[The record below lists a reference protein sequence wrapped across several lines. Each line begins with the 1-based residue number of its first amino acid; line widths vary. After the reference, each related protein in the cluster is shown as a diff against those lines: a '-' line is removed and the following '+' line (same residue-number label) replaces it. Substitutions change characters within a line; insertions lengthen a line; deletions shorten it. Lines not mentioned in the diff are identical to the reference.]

1 MLLATRVPGRL
12 AGGRSALGAETGFT
26 CSILGTCAGAT
37 PAVTARFVALQR
49 EMNRVR
55 PMFGLPADVSVDG
68 KIGAGT
74 LAKLMKLADRIVGS
88 PNSSQFDNVFDK
100 YALNQVVEGVSI
112 APTTKVLAS
121 EALSVTQAL
130 ERNGLT
136 MQHYWAAQDQNPIV
150 PTAPKTVSDFIKPIL
165 VSANLPTS
173 SPGPALTTLDPYGAS
188 ASATDKLARM
198 AKFRVA
204 GAVAGGLVIGLG
216 AIAFALRNR

>member
-26 CSILGTCAGAT
+26 CSILGTCSGTT
-37 PAVTARFVALQR
+37 PAVTARFIALQR
-49 EMNRVR
+49 ELNRVR
-55 PMFGLPADVSVDG
+55 PMFGLPADVSLDG

-74 LAKLMKLADRIVGS
+74 LAKLMKLADKIVGR

-100 YALNQVVEGVSI
+100 YAFNQTVDNPGEVSI

-136 MQHYWAAQDQNPIV
+136 MQHYWAAQDQHPIV
-150 PTAPKTVSDFIKPIL
+150 PTTSQTVSDFIRPIL

-173 SPGPALTTLDPYGAS
+173 SGAPLTTLDPYGTS
-188 ASATDKLARM
+188 VATTRM
-198 AKFRVA
+198 AKFKVA
-204 GAVAGGLVIGLG
+204 GAVAGGLLLGFG
-216 AIAFALRNR
+216 AIALALRNR